1 MDRKLEEL
9 PENLRPIKPAQW
21 REACEWIK
29 VRWGRLAWEDDI
41 MLFND
46 AQFWCEDELW
56 GGIQTCFDRGK
67 EFPPTFAELS
77 KAVMDY
83 RKNILVHTLADLNR
97 ELPAPKGSLTDYLE
111 TIGAESFAHAC
122 YLNVQER
129 VKYSKLGVHEDESLY
144 NNWTDSWDK
153 AKETYMP
160 NLQSKESPF
169 DISEEN
175 FSS

>member
-1 MDRKLEEL
+1 
-9 PENLRPIKPAQW
+9 
-21 REACEWIK
+21 
-29 VRWGRLAWEDDI
+29 
-41 MLFND
+41 
-46 AQFWCEDELW
+46 
-56 GGIQTCFDRGK
+56 
-67 EFPPTFAELS
+67 
-77 KAVMDY
+77 MDY